1 MMARCAKRIH
11 VEIDTLDSKRCRD
24 KNDGSRKVSAMPSK
38 IWETPSFVE
47 INMSAE
53 IGGYQSDFGDRDPME
68 PVAAPQLDRV
78 ATDAE

>member
-1 MMARCAKRIH
+1 MVGDTKRLH
-11 VEIDTLDSKRCRD
+11 GVDIDTLDLRRREN
-24 KNDGSRKVSAMPSK
+24 KNEGSRKVSAMSS

-68 PVAAPQLDRV
+68 PVAAP
-78 ATDAE
+78 AESDE